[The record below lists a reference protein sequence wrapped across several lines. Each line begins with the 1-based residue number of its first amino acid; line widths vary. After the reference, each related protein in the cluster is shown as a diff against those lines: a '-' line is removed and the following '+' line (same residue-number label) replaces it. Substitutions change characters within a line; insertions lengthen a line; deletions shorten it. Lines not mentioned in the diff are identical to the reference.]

1 MTPFREYVSTTNRLA
16 SLVVEDDD
24 CDIDSL
30 EAVLVDIAGKFLYN
44 IQQMNYLTAW
54 NYYHKA
60 FSIHKNALECA
71 TTDEEKTLA
80 WHGQLVF
87 ELLFEYRVM

>member
-16 SLVVEDDD
+16 SLCVEDDD
-24 CDIDSL
+24 CDFDSL

-54 NYYHKA
+54 DYYHKA

-71 TTDEEKTLA
+71 ETDEETTQAKRGL
-80 WHGQLVF
+80 LVF
-87 ELLFEYRVM
+87 ELLFEYHVM